1 LKKRAKIEI
10 IIEVFFTKKIG
21 FPLDKRCL
29 NMYICP
35 VIDAGK
41 YIFSSL
47 SFNKLH
53 RQLIGIG

>member
-41 YIFSSL
+41 NILVSFR
-47 SFNKLH
+47 FNKLH
-53 RQLIGIG
+53 QQLISIG